1 MSSPTLPAVAWKN
14 EPCGRWSMTVALAF
28 VRAALHRG
36 LAPVARTAV
45 LKEAEEIVAPAVVE
59 AVAAVIRMLETIA
72 RR

>member
-1 MSSPTLPAVAWKN
+1 
-14 EPCGRWSMTVALAF
+14 MTVALAF

-36 LAPVARTAV
+36 LAPVARTAG